1 MRILVC
7 YDVETV
13 TKDGARRL
21 RKAARACVDFGQR
34 VQKSLFECSVDEAQL
49 EALRRRLLA
58 VIDTAKDRL
67 RIYRLPADL
76 ESNREIHGVNTDVDF
91 DGPLVI

>member
-7 YDVETV
+7 YDVETS
-13 TKDGARRL
+13 TKEGDRRL
-21 RKAARACVDFGQR
+21 RKVARACVDFGLR
-34 VQKSLFECSVDEAQL
+34 VQKSLFECSVNDAQL

-58 VIDTAKDRL
+58 IIDAAKDRL

-76 ESNREIHGVNTDVDF
+76 ESNREIHGVNADVDF